1 MKELNI
7 EKLKLAR
14 AARIK
19 VRENIQEAFSAVEQ
33 LQNSIIKFSWNYHQ
47 EAMDICEYIANIE
60 DCLNDDNDNNSD
72 MIHLIDSYLEQKYCT
87 DNEIALLEKEVKHLI
102 MLNYEVLCC
111 INDWKS
117 YQVHPD
123 CVVKR

>member
-33 LQNSIIKFSWNYHQ
+33 LYKSLDKFSNKYHP
-47 EAMDICEYIANIE
+47 ELDGINNCVTNIATDLDFENGV
-60 DCLNDDNDNNSD
+60 NNEIIS
-72 MIHLIDSYLEQKYCT
+72 LIDFYLEHNFCS
-87 DNEIALLEKEVKHLI
+87 DEEMALLEKEVNNI
-102 MLNYEVLCC
+102 RPC
-111 INDWKS
+111 
-117 YQVHPD
+117 
-123 CVVKR
+123 

>member
-33 LQNSIIKFSWNYHQ
+33 LGQAISKFSEKYHPKL
-47 EAMDICEYIANIE
+47 ATINRCLTNIAE
-60 DCLNDDNDNNSD
+60 GLDLQNDTNDK
-72 MIHLIDSYLEQKYCT
+72 MLKIIDSYLACECCS
-87 DNEIALLEKEVKHLI
+87 DDEMAELEKEVDNIKR
-102 MLNYEVLCC
+102 YEL
-111 INDWKS
+111 
-117 YQVHPD
+117 
-123 CVVKR
+123 

>member
-33 LQNSIIKFSWNYHQ
+33 LDKSIAKFSEKYHP
-47 EAMDICEYIANIE
+47 ESVEINNCVTNIATDLDFENGI
-60 DCLNDDNDNNSD
+60 NNEIIS
-72 MIHLIDSYLEQKYCT
+72 LIDFYLEHNFCS
-87 DNEIALLEKEVKHLI
+87 DEEMALLEKEVNNI
-102 MLNYEVLCC
+102 QPC
-111 INDWKS
+111 
-117 YQVHPD
+117 
-123 CVVKR
+123 